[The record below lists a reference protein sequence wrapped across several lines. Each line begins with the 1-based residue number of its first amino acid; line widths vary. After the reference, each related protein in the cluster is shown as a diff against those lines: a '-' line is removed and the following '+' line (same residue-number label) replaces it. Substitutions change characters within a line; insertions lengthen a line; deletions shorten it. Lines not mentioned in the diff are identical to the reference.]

1 MLAKPRKPATN
12 ARILISARSDKKSD
26 YAEKEVASSLSGF
39 DHVNFIHWSFLT
51 NRAPQIERIKLKVKK
66 FVYYK
71 IVITSG
77 STFGDVTVLGIDQK
91 VRYTGNVK

>member
-1 MLAKPRKPATN
+1 MRISSRKKTAARPGPSGWKP
-12 ARILISARSDKKSD
+12 
-26 YAEKEVASSLSGF
+26 SGY
-39 DHVNFIHWSFLT
+39 LT

-71 IVITSG
+71 IIITSG